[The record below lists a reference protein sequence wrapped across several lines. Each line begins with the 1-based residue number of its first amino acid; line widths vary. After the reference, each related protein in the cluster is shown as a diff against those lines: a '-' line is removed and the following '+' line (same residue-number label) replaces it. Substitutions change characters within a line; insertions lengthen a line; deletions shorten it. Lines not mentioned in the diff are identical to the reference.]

1 MPLGTKVKVHVS
13 IISVHTYWKIN
24 KQICVW
30 LSCRIISLNPKH
42 ELANNS
48 TLPSLS
54 PSIYLWA
61 VGSPLSPSAHS
72 LSLSHNSQKSQN
84 VDFSLHKPFLY
95 FSGTG
100 RSVSLLTSC
109 IPWPL
114 SSQLRPHSSSLTVT
128 RCRRSLTSSQTRT
141 SESGS
146 SFKSIIPVM
155 NSIILNPH
163 KHSPTYLS
171 LPPFSKWEN

>member
-1 MPLGTKVKVHVS
+1 M
-13 IISVHTYWKIN
+13 
-24 KQICVW
+24 
-30 LSCRIISLNPKH
+30 NPKY

-48 TLPSLS
+48 MLPSLY

-72 LSLSHNSQKSQN
+72 LSLSHNPQKSQN

-95 FSGTG
+95 FSGT
-100 RSVSLLTSC
+100 RKYFSLSTSC
-109 IPWPL
+109 IPWPH
-114 SSQLRPHSSSLTVT
+114 SAQLRPYSSSLTVT
-128 RCRRSLTSSQTRT
+128 RCRRSLTRM

-171 LPPFSKWEN
+171 LPPFSK